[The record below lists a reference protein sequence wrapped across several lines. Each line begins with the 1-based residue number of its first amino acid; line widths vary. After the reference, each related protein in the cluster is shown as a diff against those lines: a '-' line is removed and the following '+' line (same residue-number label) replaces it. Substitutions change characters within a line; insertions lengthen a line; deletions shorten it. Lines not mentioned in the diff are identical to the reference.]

1 MFFDYYSKISIH
13 TDSSTILVGV
23 FVLTN
28 SCGKFDR
35 NRTKQIPINFMDEL
49 NLLRKKTGMTIA
61 KAWMV
66 MVTCVIVFIFGAG
79 IIGGVLGY
87 RNADPQEFI
96 EKGVFI
102 LLVLILTLSS
112 LWGFYINKKQL
123 PFFNKPSVLVVFVCI
138 IISLAWSYVSPII
151 VEFLP
156 FNEKESDNIERV
168 GIHFLLGVISS
179 VLFTFLQIGIIGH
192 GLLKNYLFK
201 QVIFTVA
208 AVSIVMVI
216 PQAVV
221 GMFFQTAI
229 MFYIYYRTA
238 SFILPLIMS
247 ISFIIVEDIFKV
259 YLGNNIVTRNYIK
272 FDFVQNDTLYFTGLA
287 VCITIIIGGLYVIKT
302 QTKVI
307 AWQRPEEDEDLAFL

>member
-1 MFFDYYSKISIH
+1 MQI
-13 TDSSTILVGV
+13 SSTIVVGV

-35 NRTKQIPINFMDEL
+35 NHTKQIPINFMDEL

-66 MVTCVIVFIFGAG
+66 MVTCVIVFMLGTI

-87 RNADPQEFI
+87 RRADPQEFMENGI
-96 EKGVFI
+96 II
-102 LLVLILTLSS
+102 LMVLILILSS

-123 PFFNKPSVLVVFVCI
+123 PFFNKPSVSITLVCI
-138 IISLAWSYVSPII
+138 IISLAWSYISPII

-156 FNEKESDNIERV
+156 FNEKESDNIERI

-179 VLFTFLQIGIIGH
+179 TLFTFLQIGVIGH

-238 SFILPLIMS
+238 SFLLPIIMS
-247 ISFIIVEDIFKV
+247 ITFSVVEYIFRI
-259 YLGNNIVTRNYIK
+259 YLGNDIVTKNYIK
-272 FDFVQNDTLYFTGLA
+272 FDFVQNNTVYYLGLLA
-287 VCITIIIGGLYVIKT
+287 SITIIIAGLLYIKK
-302 QTKVI
+302 QTKTI
-307 AWQRPEEDEDLAFL
+307 EWQRPEEDENIAFL

>member
-1 MFFDYYSKISIH
+1 LFCKS
-13 TDSSTILVGV
+13 
-23 FVLTN
+23 
-28 SCGKFDR
+28 SCGKFEAKH
-35 NRTKQIPINFMDEL
+35 TKQTDLFMDEL

-66 MVTCVIVFIFGAG
+66 MVTCVIVFILGAG

-87 RNADPQEFI
+87 QKVDAQEFM
-96 EKGVFI
+96 EEGVFI

-123 PFFNKPSVLVVFVCI
+123 PFFNKSSVSVVFVCI
-138 IISLAWSYVSPII
+138 IVSLAWSYISPII

-168 GIHFLLGVISS
+168 GIHFLLGVLSS
-179 VLFTFLQIGIIGH
+179 TLFTVLQIGIIGH

-216 PQAVV
+216 PQAVI
-221 GMFFQTAI
+221 GLFFQTTI

-238 SFILPLIMS
+238 SFLLPLIMTV
-247 ISFIIVEDIFKV
+247 IFNIVEDIFKF
-259 YLGNNIVTRNYIK
+259 YLDSNIVTRNYIK
-272 FDFVQNDTLYFTGLA
+272 FDFVQNETLYFVGLL
-287 VCITIIIGGLYVIKT
+287 VCIAIIIGGLYFIKT

>member
-1 MFFDYYSKISIH
+1 
-13 TDSSTILVGV
+13 
-23 FVLTN
+23 
-28 SCGKFDR
+28 
-35 NRTKQIPINFMDEL
+35 MDEL

-66 MVTCVIVFIFGAG
+66 MVTCVIVFMIGAI

-87 RNADPQEFI
+87 RKADPQEFMENGI
-96 EKGVFI
+96 FI
-102 LLVLILTLSS
+102 LMVLILILSS

-123 PFFNKPSVLVVFVCI
+123 PFFNKPSVSITLICI
-138 IISLAWSYVSPII
+138 IISVAWSYISPII

-168 GIHFLLGVISS
+168 GIHFLLGVLSS
-179 VLFTFLQIGIIGH
+179 TLFTFLQIGVIGH

-216 PQAVV
+216 PQAVI

-238 SFILPLIMS
+238 SFLLPIIMS
-247 ISFIIVEDIFKV
+247 IAFSVVEYIFRI
-259 YLGNNIVTRNYIK
+259 YLGNNIVTKNYIK
-272 FDFVQNDTLYFTGLA
+272 FDFIQNDTVYYLGLMA
-287 VCITIIIGGLYVIKT
+287 SIAIIIAGLWYIKK

-307 AWQRPEEDEDLAFL
+307 AWQRPEDDESIAFL

>member
-1 MFFDYYSKISIH
+1 
-13 TDSSTILVGV
+13 
-23 FVLTN
+23 
-28 SCGKFDR
+28 
-35 NRTKQIPINFMDEL
+35 MDEL

-66 MVTCVIVFIFGAG
+66 MVTCVIVFILGAG

-87 RNADPQEFI
+87 RKADPQEFMEEGI
-96 EKGVFI
+96 FI
-102 LLVLILTLSS
+102 LMVLILILSS

-123 PFFNKPSVLVVFVCI
+123 PFFNKPSVLITLVCI
-138 IISLAWSYVSPII
+138 IISLAWSYISPII

-156 FNEKESDNIERV
+156 FNENESDNIERV
-168 GIHFLLGVISS
+168 GIHFLLGIISS
-179 VLFTFLQIGIIGH
+179 VLFTVLQIGIIGH

-216 PQAVV
+216 PQAVI

-238 SFILPLIMS
+238 SFLLPLIMS

-272 FDFVQNDTLYFTGLA
+272 FDFIQNDTLYFTGLA
-287 VCITIIIGGLYVIKT
+287 ACIAIIIGGLYFIKT

>member
-1 MFFDYYSKISIH
+1 
-13 TDSSTILVGV
+13 
-23 FVLTN
+23 
-28 SCGKFDR
+28 
-35 NRTKQIPINFMDEL
+35 MDEL

-66 MVTCVIVFIFGAG
+66 MVTCVIVFMLGTI

-87 RNADPQEFI
+87 RKADPQEFMENGI
-96 EKGVFI
+96 FI
-102 LLVLILTLSS
+102 LMVLILILSS

-123 PFFNKPSVLVVFVCI
+123 PFFNTPSVSITLVCI
-138 IISLAWSYVSPII
+138 IISLAWSYISPII

-179 VLFTFLQIGIIGH
+179 SLFTFLQIGVIGH

-221 GMFFQTAI
+221 GMFFQTVI

-238 SFILPLIMS
+238 SFLLPIIMS
-247 ISFIIVEDIFKV
+247 ITLSVVEYIFRI
-259 YLGNNIVTRNYIK
+259 YLGNDIVTKNYIK
-272 FDFVQNDTLYFTGLA
+272 FDFVQNNTVYYLGLLA
-287 VCITIIIGGLYVIKT
+287 SIAIIIAGLLYIKK

-307 AWQRPEEDEDLAFL
+307 EWQRPEEDENIAFL